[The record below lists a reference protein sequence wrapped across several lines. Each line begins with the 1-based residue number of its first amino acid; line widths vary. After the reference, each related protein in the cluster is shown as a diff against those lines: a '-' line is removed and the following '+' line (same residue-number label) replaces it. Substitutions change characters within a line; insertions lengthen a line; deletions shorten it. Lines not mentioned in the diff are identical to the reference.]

1 MTTRF
6 APTRVALAAVAAVAL
21 ILSATGIASAH
32 ASLDHANIKPGEVFQ
47 ANAYPRTLT
56 GFFAENVKPS
66 SSFLHVFEADPK
78 GDHAMVDTGKNSFPF
93 KNPKEIVATLP
104 KGLKGVY
111 TVMWY
116 TVSADDGHTA
126 GFTFNFTVK

>member
-1 MTTRF
+1 MTTRL
-6 APTRVALAAVAAVAL
+6 APPRVALAALAASAL
-21 ILSATGIASAH
+21 ILSTTGSASAH
-32 ASLDHANIKPGEVFQ
+32 ASLDHANIKPGEVFA
-47 ANAYPRTLT
+47 ANTYPRTLT

-78 GDHAMVDTGKNSFPF
+78 GDHGRVDVGMNGFPL
-93 KNPKEIVATLP
+93 KSPKEITATLP

-126 GFTFNFTVK
+126 GFTFSFTVK

>member
-21 ILSATGIASAH
+21 ILSATGVASAH
-32 ASLDHANIKPGEVFQ
+32 ASLNHANIRPGQVFA

-56 GFFAENVKPS
+56 AYFAENVKPS
-66 SSFLHVFEADPK
+66 VSFVHVFEADPR
-78 GDHAMVDTGKNSFPF
+78 GDHALVDTGKNSFPF

>member
-1 MTTRF
+1 MTTRL

-21 ILSATGIASAH
+21 ILSATGVASAH
-32 ASLDHANIKPGEVFQ
+32 ASLNHANIRPGQVFA

-111 TVMWY
+111 TIMWY
-116 TVSADDGHTA
+116 TVPADDGHTA
-126 GFTFNFTVK
+126 GFTFNFTVN

>member
-1 MTTRF
+1 
-6 APTRVALAAVAAVAL
+6 
-21 ILSATGIASAH
+21 
-32 ASLDHANIKPGEVFQ
+32 
-47 ANAYPRTLT
+47 
-56 GFFAENVKPS
+56 
-66 SSFLHVFEADPK
+66 
-78 GDHAMVDTGKNSFPF
+78 MVDMGKNSFPF

>member
-1 MTTRF
+1 MTTRL
-6 APTRVALAAVAAVAL
+6 APTRVALAAVAASAL
-21 ILSATGIASAH
+21 ILSATGVASAH
-32 ASLDHANIKPGEVFQ
+32 ASLTSANIKPGQVF
-47 ANAYPRTLT
+47 ATNTYPRTLI
-56 GFFAENVKPS
+56 GRFAENVKPS

-78 GDHAMVDTGKNSFPF
+78 GDHGIVDTGKNSFPF

-126 GFTFNFTVK
+126 GFTFTFTVK

>member
-1 MTTRF
+1 MITRL
-6 APTRVALAAVAAVAL
+6 APVRVAGAAGAAGVL
-21 ILSATGIASAH
+21 ILSATGVASAH
-32 ASLDHANIKPGEVFQ
+32 ASLVRANIRPGEVFA

-56 GFFAENVKPS
+56 GFFAENVTPS
-66 SSFLHVFEADPK
+66 SSFLHVFEADPT
-78 GDHAMVDTGKNSFPF
+78 GDHALVDTGKNSFPF
-93 KNPKEIVATLP
+93 KNPKEIEATLP

-126 GFTFNFTVK
+126 GFTFTFTVK